1 MVNVNYKE
9 VFKSP
14 GVVFNRQGEEFDLTN
29 ILLVNKKGD
38 VFILPRQHENRFVSG
53 HFAKIRPNKSNH
65 CQIGIIDN
73 DGRKRFVYVH
83 RLVAHA
89 FLKRESYQKEVMHI
103 DDNPLNNNVENLKWC
118 TQWDNIQDMLYKGRN
133 SAMRNRIADELMIQI
148 WKMGKG
154 GLNMRPKHIYAIFPK
169 LNKNT
174 IFPMI
179 NGTSKRLKNYLNRNL
194 VK

>member
-38 VFILPRQHENRFVSG
+38 VFILPRQHENRFVAG

-73 DGRKRFVYVH
+73 DGKKRFIYVH

-118 TQWDNIQDMLYKGRN
+118 TQWDNIQDMIYKGRN
-133 SAMRNRIADELMIQI
+133 STMRNRIADEVMIQI

-154 GLNMRPKHIYAIFPK
+154 GLNMKAKHIYAIFPT
-169 LNKNT
+169 LNRNT

-179 NGTSKRLKNYLNRNL
+179 SGKSKRLQNYLKRNL